1 MGGPARNAAGAKIA
15 EKEFA
20 ADRLHRL
27 PMDQRNTLKEE
38 QSVADSEYSMDAM
51 NELNDLRMSDAARP
65 LYEHVKRFIKET
77 VEPMYEE
84 FERLGEG
91 KKDIWSYAPGQLE
104 ALEKA
109 KDEAKKQGLW
119 NFFLPDAETGEDL
132 KNLDYAYI
140 AAELGK
146 VPLASESMNCSAP
159 DTGNMEVLERV
170 GTAAQKEQW
179 LKPLLEGKI
188 RSAFAMTEPAMASS
202 DAKNVSMSAVLEG
215 DEWVINGEKY
225 YISGAGDPRCRIM
238 ICMVKTNNGPDV
250 NRQQSQILVPL
261 PHPGVTIVGPMH
273 VFGDPDAPHGHMHLV
288 FDNVRVPK
296 ENILLGE
303 GRGFEISQLRLGPGR
318 IHHCM
323 RSIGAAEKA
332 LDLMVV
338 RGMTRQAF
346 GRDLIKLGGNT
357 EKVSRA
363 RIEIEAMRMMVLK
376 AAKAMDVLGNKEA
389 RVWISMVKAMVPER
403 VCKIIDD
410 AIQIHGATGVSQ
422 WTPLARMYANQRT
435 LRLADGPDEVHHMVV
450 GRAETRRYTGEEED
464 PALAAVWRK

>member
-1 MGGPARNAAGAKIA
+1 MADTQHTPNAL
-15 EKEFA
+15 E
-20 ADRLHRL
+20 
-27 PMDQRNTLKEE
+27 
-38 QSVADSEYSMDAM
+38 
-51 NELNDLRMSDAARP
+51 ELNDLRMSESARP
-65 LYEHVKRFIKET
+65 LYEHVKRFIAET

-119 NFFLPDAETGEDL
+119 NFFLPDAETGEGL

-146 VPLASESMNCSAP
+146 CPLASESMNCSAP

-170 GTAAQKEQW
+170 GTPAQKEQW

-188 RSAFAMTEPAMASS
+188 RSAYVMTEPGMASS

-215 DEWVINGEKY
+215 DEWVLNGEKY
-225 YISGAGDPRCRIM
+225 YISGAGDPRCKIM

-273 VFGDPDAPHGHMHLV
+273 VFGDPDAPHGHMHLR
-288 FDNVRVPK
+288 FENVRVPK
-296 ENILLGE
+296 ENMLLGE

-323 RSIGAAEKA
+323 RSLGAAEKA
-332 LDLMVV
+332 LDLMCI
-338 RGMTRQAF
+338 RGLSREAF
-346 GRDLIKLGGNT
+346 GKQLIKLGGNT
-357 EKVSRA
+357 EIVSRA
-363 RIEIEAMRMMVLK
+363 RIEIEAMRLMVLK

-403 VCKIIDD
+403 VCQIIDQ

-450 GRAETRRYTGEEED
+450 GRHELRKYEGGVED
-464 PALAAVWRK
+464 PALAAIWRK